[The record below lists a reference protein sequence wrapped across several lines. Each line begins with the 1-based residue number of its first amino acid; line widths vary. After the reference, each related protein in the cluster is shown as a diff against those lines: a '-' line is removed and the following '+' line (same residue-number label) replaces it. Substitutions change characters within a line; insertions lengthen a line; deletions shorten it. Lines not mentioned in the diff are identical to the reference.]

1 MSKNKLIKYIL
12 IVFLILP
19 LISFAGTQKKE
30 NHKVIKG
37 DTLWGIAN
45 KELKDPFTWP
55 EIWKENKWIKN
66 PDLIY
71 PGQIIK
77 IRSEFL
83 KEEKSQAE
91 VAPKPAATTI
101 GKSVEEPTAEPAPV
115 PPEPAKEDV
124 KEDVKKEEAQ
134 IKKHPISDRN
144 LLMTS
149 GYIAE
154 TIPGVGQIVKLPAGQ
169 TLLSTNDLFDVYI
182 NPPAKAGDK
191 FYVIKSSERIR
202 HPSTGE
208 KIGYAI
214 TIKGIIEIL
223 GTKNDQT
230 IAKVTK
236 NFEEIMEG
244 DTLVPYYEID
254 IPMTTGI
261 FRSPDI
267 SGLII
272 AASNQF
278 TFQSM
283 LDTVY
288 IDKGCKDGIE
298 PGDIFKTMA
307 VDNQAM
313 PNGTIKVISCRD
325 HTATAIIEKSNRALS
340 PGNIFATMDKN

>member
-1 MSKNKLIKYIL
+1 MSKSKFIKYAM

-19 LISFAGTQKKE
+19 LVSFAGTQNKE
-30 NHKVIKG
+30 KHKVIKG
-37 DTLWGIAN
+37 DTLWDIAH
-45 KELKDPFTWP
+45 KELNDPFTWR

-77 IRSEFL
+77 IRPQPEL
-83 KEEKSQAE
+83 IQKEKSRKE
-91 VAPKPAATTI
+91 VAPGPAGTTY
-101 GKSVEEPTAEPAPV
+101 EEPATAFQ
-115 PPEPAKEDV
+115 EPAKEDV
-124 KEDVKKEEAQ
+124 KEEVKKEEAQ
-134 IKKHPISDRN
+134 IKKHPLIDRN

-149 GYIAE
+149 GYITE

-191 FYVIKSSERIR
+191 FYVIKSSKIIK

-214 TIKGIIEIL
+214 TIRGVIEIVK
-223 GTKNDQT
+223 TKNDQT